1 MGYSSQT
8 GKAVYRTQTA
18 LGVVET
24 DFVDEGIAMKLRSG
38 SLAPQREVLTADPE
52 IGGGRDVTDAYLSTV
67 AHSGDYEFYLR
78 SRSFT
83 TLLRACLGSATS
95 VAGTD
100 AEAGTHTHTF
110 AASDSSQL
118 PLLTIGE
125 SLSDNFA
132 HFVYQD
138 AVVNTIHL
146 ESDAAG
152 FVQGTAG
159 IIAKRGDSVD
169 AADLEGDAEWDDGVM
184 FVGTNARVTYNGVT
198 LPAKSFSLDV
208 NNNFED
214 DDYRLGSFY
223 LGDLTP
229 KRREIT
235 ASFSIRP
242 EDSTLWRQAVWGS
255 AGATSASGATT
266 KAPLVISMDSY
277 ETIGSTDVTEKV
289 EFTFPNF
296 ALSPFTIDVSGD
308 DIIETDLE
316 GNALRPK
323 QNVPAITATV
333 RNGVA
338 AIA

>member
-8 GKAVYRTQTA
+8 GKAIFRTQSSP
-18 LGVVET
+18 GVVQT
-24 DFVDEGIAMKLRSG
+24 DFADAGVIMKLRSG

-78 SRSFT
+78 TRSFT
-83 TLLRACLGSATS
+83 SLLRACLGSATS
-95 VAGTD
+95 EAGTD
-100 AEAGTHTHTF
+100 AQAGVHTHTF
-110 AASDSSQL
+110 AASDASAL
-118 PLLTIGE
+118 PILTIGE

-159 IIAKRGDSVD
+159 VIAKRGESVD
-169 AADLEGDAEWDDGVM
+169 AADLEGAAEWDDGVM
-184 FVGTNARVTYNGVT
+184 FVGTNATVTYNGVT

-235 ASFSIRP
+235 SSFSIRP
-242 EDSTLWRQAVWGS
+242 EDSSLWKQAVWGS
-255 AGATSASGATT
+255 SGATSASGATT
-266 KAPLVISMDSY
+266 KAPLVITIDSY
-277 ETIGSTDVTEKV
+277 EQIASTGVV
-289 EFTFPNF
+289 EQVKFEFPNF

-323 QNVPAITATV
+323 ANVPAITATV

-338 AIA
+338 EIA

>member
-8 GKAVYRTQTA
+8 GKAVYRTQSA
-18 LGVVET
+18 LGVVQA
-24 DFVDEGIAMKLRSG
+24 DFVDAGIAMKLRSG

-78 SRSFT
+78 TRSFM

-95 VAGTD
+95 EADASNAGVTN
-100 AEAGTHTHTF
+100 HTF
-110 AASDSSQL
+110 AASDASQL
-118 PLLTIGE
+118 PILTIGE

-169 AADLEGDAEWDDGVM
+169 ATDLEGDAEWDDGVM
-184 FVGTNARVTYNGVT
+184 FVGTNASVTYNGIT

-242 EDSTLWRQAVWGS
+242 EDSTLWKQAVWGS
-255 AGATSASGATT
+255 SGATSASGATT
-266 KAPLVISMDSY
+266 KAPLVISIESY
-277 ETIGSTDVTEKV
+277 ETIASTGVTEKV

-323 QNVPAITATV
+323 QNVPAIQATI
-333 RNGVA
+333 RNGFA

>member
-8 GKAVYRTQTA
+8 GKAIFRTQSA
-18 LGVVET
+18 LGVAET
-24 DFVDEGIAMKLRSG
+24 DFADEGVIMKLRSG

-78 SRSFT
+78 TRSFL
-83 TLLRACLGSATS
+83 TLLRACLGTASSTPDG
-95 VAGTD
+95 VNPEVTNH
-100 AEAGTHTHTF
+100 EF

-118 PLLTIGE
+118 PILTIGE

-159 IIAKRGDSVD
+159 LIAKRGDSVD
-169 AADLEGDAEWDDGVM
+169 ASDLEGTAEWDDGVM
-184 FVGTNARVTYNGVT
+184 FVGTNANVTYNGVT

-242 EDSTLWRQAVWGS
+242 EDSTLWKQAVWGS
-255 AGATSASGATT
+255 AGATAASGATT
-266 KAPLVISMDSY
+266 KAPLVITMDSY
-277 ETIGSTDVTEKV
+277 EQIGATGVV
-289 EFTFPNF
+289 EQVKFEFPNF

-323 QNVPAITATV
+323 AGVPAIKATV
-333 RNGVA
+333 RNGTA

>member
-8 GKAVYRTQTA
+8 GKAIFRTQST
-18 LGVVET
+18 LGVVQT
-24 DFVDEGIAMKLRSG
+24 DFVDSGIAMKLRSG
-38 SLAPQREVLTADPE
+38 SLAPQRELLIADPE
-52 IGGGRDVTDAYLSTV
+52 IGGGRDVADAYLSTV

-78 SRSFT
+78 SKSFM
-83 TLLRACLGSATS
+83 TLMRACLGTATTAADPDN
-95 VAGTD
+95 AGV
-100 AEAGTHTHTF
+100 HLHTF

-118 PLLTIGE
+118 PLLTVGE

-138 AVVNTIHL
+138 AVVNTLHL

-159 IIAKRGDSVD
+159 LIAKRGTSVE
-169 AADLEGDAEWDDGVM
+169 ASDLEGSAGWDDGVM
-184 FVGTNARVTYNGVT
+184 FVGTNAYVTYNGIT

-214 DDYRLGSFY
+214 DDFRLGSFY

-266 KAPLVISMDSY
+266 KAPLSIRMDSY
-277 ETIGSTDVTEKV
+277 EPAAAGTSVV
-289 EFTFPNF
+289 EQVKFDFPNF
-296 ALSPFTIDVSGD
+296 ALTPFSIDVSGD

-316 GNALRPK
+316 GNALRPR
-323 QNVPAITATV
+323 QATPAITATV
-333 RNGVA
+333 RNGA
-338 AIA
+338 PAIA